1 MRQWHIDPA
10 FMCAQH
16 LLGEHVEH
24 HMFIG
29 ALKKHKNITGYL
41 KNNLLEPKS
50 LVNRHNAIAQ
60 EMLNRGYKHLS
71 PIDTPDLSCLSDE
84 ERNIEIDKGL
94 AKTELFT
101 RCEKCKQRFLAFG
114 G

>member
-1 MRQWHIDPA
+1 
-10 FMCAQH
+10 
-16 LLGEHVEH
+16 
-24 HMFIG
+24 MFIG
-29 ALKKHKNITGYL
+29 ALKKHKNLNGYL
-41 KNNLLEPKS
+41 KNNLLDPKS

-71 PIDTPDLSCLSDE
+71 PLDEPDLSCLSDE

-94 AKTELFT
+94 AKTELLS
-101 RCEKCKQRFLAFG
+101 RCEKCKQRFLTFG

>member
-1 MRQWHIDPA
+1 MRQWLVNPQL
-10 FMCAQH
+10 MCTQH

-29 ALKKHKNITGYL
+29 ALLKHKNLKGYL

-50 LVNRHNAIAQ
+50 LVSRHNELAQ
-60 EMLNRGYKHLS
+60 ELLNRGYKHLS
-71 PIDTPDLSCLSDE
+71 PIDEPDLSCLTE
-84 ERNIEIDKGL
+84 EEKNIEIDRGL
-94 AKTELFT
+94 AKNELLS
-101 RCEKCKQRFLAFG
+101 RCEKCRQRFLNFG